1 MCNTQEEQEEQLK
14 IKKTNKNTGRKS
26 KNVSDKK

>member
-1 MCNTQEEQEEQLK
+1 MCNTQEEQLK
-14 IKKTNKNTGRKS
+14 IKKTNKNTGSKS

>member
-1 MCNTQEEQEEQLK
+1 MCNTQEEQLK
-14 IKKTNKNTGRKS
+14 IKKANKNTGRKS